1 MRRSW
6 LKLGI
11 PALVVVALV
20 AGSVFA
26 GPTVN
31 ISKTNEIK
39 KLDKNRETT
48 PKIVKD
54 KESINRLAAILAKE
68 TLTERDYIDI
78 RALLEKMVN
87 ISIDDQAWTHLR
99 DYIDSERAKK
109 KWLIERIK
117 RERDRQ
123 MKDIST
129 TSVGAGILSTKPQN
143 HIPILIQ
150 QYPDIFGG
158 SSYEGQNYVDEVFYI
173 SNGLKTVDGVRVYE
187 FEYTVV
193 YRDEDAPWPWD
204 DIYDAIRYA
213 NWGRWEDIE
222 TYYLYVYQDGTP
234 WKFYFYYGDPVNGGI
249 YSGSATYYTIPG
261 PHIIAYV
268 PWSSFSRNGNRP
280 YIYVNT
286 WNHALGENDNNPNM
300 SNWVSAY
307 IENQGSRVDA
317 ERKYV
322 DDCSLSPFC

>member
-1 MRRSW
+1 MRRW
-6 LKLGI
+6 LKLG
-11 PALVVVALV
+11 LSVLV
-20 AGSVFA
+20 AMLLIESVFA
-26 GPTVN
+26 DPMVN
-31 ISKTNEIK
+31 GSKTNEIK

-48 PKIVKD
+48 PKIFKD

-68 TLTERDYIDI
+68 TLTERDYMEI
-78 RALLEKMVN
+78 RAILEKMGN
-87 ISIDDQAWTHLR
+87 ISIDDQAWIHLK

-109 KWLIERIK
+109 KWLIEKSK
-117 RERDRQ
+117 RERKHK
-123 MKDIST
+123 KDAST
-129 TSVGAGILSTKPQN
+129 TSVRAGILSINPQN
-143 HIPILIQ
+143 HIPILVQ
-150 QYPDIFGG
+150 QYPDLFGDFL
-158 SSYEGQNYVDEVFYI
+158 YEGQNYAEEVFYI

-187 FEYTVV
+187 FEYTIV
-193 YRDEDAPWPWD
+193 YEDEDAPWPWD
-204 DIYDAIRYA
+204 NIYDAIRYA

-222 TYYLYVYQDGTP
+222 TYYLYVYQNGTP
-234 WKFYFYYGDPVNGGI
+234 WKFYFYYGEPVNNGI

-307 IENQGSRVDA
+307 VVTQGSRVDA